1 MSLARW
7 LLGRRQRREAL
18 IVRLYGLT
26 TLIAGL
32 MVATLGQ
39 TVLDRLTVLVF
50 DSYQRVEPRAEAGA
64 PVVLVDIDEA
74 SIAEIGQWPWPRT
87 EIATLVNTLGQL
99 GTAAIAFD
107 MVFPESDRTSLRQV
121 VAELRRA
128 GVAIDLPA
136 NGASIDND
144 AILAA
149 AFTGNRVVAGIAVS
163 NETDRALPP
172 AKIGFSY
179 GGTDP
184 REIIERFR
192 GGVGNLAILGDAAS
206 GLGFFSFPP
215 SPDGIVREIPLVA
228 SAESQLYPA
237 LSIEALRV
245 AQGAGTLILRSTGAS
260 GEADTG
266 LPAITALKV
275 GDLEVPTGPKGTFS
289 IYFSGL
295 ASMPTVS
302 AAALLDPARRDAF
315 ESALAGRIVIVGTSA
330 VGLRDLV
337 ATPVAASMPGMR
349 VHAEIIDQILG
360 GTFLSRP
367 DWARGAETLAALLFG
382 LLLILIIPR
391 TSALVSAVGTVGFMA
406 ASLALSWLAFRQ
418 FRLLIDPILPA
429 VAIGSV
435 FAVTMP
441 VLLLLTN
448 REKRFVR
455 QAFGRYLSPTLVER
469 LADDPA
475 ALKLGGVLRD
485 ITVLFSDIRGFTTMS
500 EKLDPE
506 ALTAILNGFLTPMT
520 EVLLRSEATIDK
532 YMGDA
537 IMAFWNAPLDLAD
550 HRRRAC
556 LAALE
561 MTRVLKTLSVGGGE
575 AGALK
580 VGIGLNAGPCCVG
593 NLGSAQRF
601 SYSAIGDGV
610 NVASRVEGLTKA
622 YGVAI
627 LVTENVRAGAADLAF
642 LPVDLV
648 RVVGRAEPLPVFA
661 LLGDAAR
668 AREPTFTALAAAHG
682 AMIAAY
688 RAGNFTDAL
697 ASLPLLREIAPEG
710 LQTLYGVYAE
720 RLGVLLEQG
729 APEEWAGVFTAR
741 SK

>member
-1 MSLARW
+1 MSFLRW
-7 LLGRRQRREAL
+7 LFDRRQRREAL
-18 IVRLYGLT
+18 IVRLYGVT
-26 TLIAGL
+26 TLVVGL
-32 MVATLGQ
+32 AVATLGQ

-50 DSYQRVEPRAEAGA
+50 DTYQRAQPRAETAA

-87 EIATLVNTLGQL
+87 AIATLVNTLGQL
-99 GTAAIAFD
+99 GAAAIAFD
-107 MVFPESDRTSLRQV
+107 IVFPEPDRTSLRQV

-128 GVAIDLPA
+128 GVAVDLPA
-136 NGASIDND
+136 SGASIDND
-144 AILAA
+144 AVLAG
-149 AFTGNRVVAGIAVS
+149 AFTGNRVVAGMAIS
-163 NETDRALPP
+163 NETDGSLPP
-172 AKIGFSY
+172 PKVGFSY
-179 GGTDP
+179 GGADP
-184 REIIERFR
+184 RDIIERFR
-192 GGVGNLAILGDAAS
+192 GGVGNLKILGDAAT

-215 SPDGIVREIPLVA
+215 SPDGIVRQIPLVA
-228 SAESQLYPA
+228 SAQGQLYPA

-245 AQGAGTLILRSTGAS
+245 AQGAGAVIVRSTGAS
-260 GEADTG
+260 GEIDTG
-266 LPAITALKV
+266 QPAITALKV
-275 GDLEVPTGPKGTFS
+275 GAIEIPTGPKGTFW

-295 ASMPTVS
+295 ASMPTIS
-302 AAALLDPARRDAF
+302 AAALLDPARRDAY
-315 ESALAGRIVIVGTSA
+315 ESVLSGRIVLVGTSA

-360 GTFLSRP
+360 DSFLSRP
-367 DWARGAETLAALLFG
+367 DWAKGAETLAALLFG
-382 LLLILIIPR
+382 LLLVLIVPR
-391 TSALVSAVGTVGFMA
+391 TGALVSAVVTVGFMA
-406 ASLALSWLAFRQ
+406 ASLALSWVAFTQ

-429 VAIGSV
+429 VSVGSV

-455 QAFGRYLSPTLVER
+455 QAFARYLSPTLVER

-475 ALKLGGVLRD
+475 ALKLGGVMRD

-506 ALTAILNGFLTPMT
+506 ALTTLLNGFLTPMT

-561 MTRVLKTLSVGGGE
+561 MTRVLKTLSVGGG
-575 AGALK
+575 APGALK

-627 LVTENVRAGAADLAF
+627 LVTENVARGAGDLAF

-661 LLGDAAR
+661 LLGDAEMAR
-668 AREPTFTALAAAHG
+668 DPSFETLAAAHG

-688 RAGNFTDAL
+688 RAGDFTAAL
-697 ASLPLLREIAPEG
+697 DRLAALRPGAPES
-710 LQTLYGVYAE
+710 LHALYDIYAE
-720 RLGVLLEQG
+720 RLDLLKQQG
-729 APEEWAGVFTAR
+729 APEGWTGVFTAR